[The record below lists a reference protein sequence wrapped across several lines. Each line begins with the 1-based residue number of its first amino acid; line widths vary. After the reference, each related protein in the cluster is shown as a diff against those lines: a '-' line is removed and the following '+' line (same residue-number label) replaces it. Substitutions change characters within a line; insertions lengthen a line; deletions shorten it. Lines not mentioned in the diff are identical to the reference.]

1 MNMFINSA
9 DCDKIHSILVKEGIV
24 MDNLIFSLNA
34 TIPVFLMMVLG
45 MVFRKIGLFDEA
57 FITKMNKF
65 VFVVALPALL
75 FEDIGT
81 ADFTAVWDTSYV
93 LFCFIATFLSITLAF
108 IISIPFR
115 KSVSQG
121 EFVQAAYRS
130 SAAIIGMAFVQNIYG
145 DYGMASLMIIGTVPL
160 YNVMAVVVLALL
172 KSGQSS
178 LTPAL
183 MKKTLKGIATNPI
196 ILGIVVGAVWS
207 LLKIPMPV
215 ILDKTVSFLA
225 VLATPLG
232 LMAMG
237 AAFKFQGFSQNIKP
251 IVVCSVMKLIG
262 FVILFMPIAVYM
274 GFTDSKLVAALIM
287 LGSATTVSCYIM
299 ARNMG
304 HDGTL
309 TAGAV
314 MLTTLGSAFSLTLWL
329 YILKCLNLV

>member
-1 MNMFINSA
+1 
-9 DCDKIHSILVKEGIV
+9 

-45 MVFRKIGLFDEA
+45 MIFRKIGLFDEA

-75 FEDIGT
+75 FEDIGS
-81 ADFTAVWDTSYV
+81 ANFYEAWDTTYV
-93 LFCFIATFLSITLAF
+93 LYCFGATLLSILISF
-108 IISIPFR
+108 FISIPFR
-115 KSVSQG
+115 KNVSQG

-145 DYGMASLMIIGTVPL
+145 DYSMASLMIIGTVPL

-172 KSGQSS
+172 KPGQSS
-178 LTPAL
+178 LTFAL
-183 MKKTLKGIATNPI
+183 MKKTIKGIITNPI
-196 ILGIVVGAVWS
+196 ILGIVVGVIWS
-207 LLKIPMPV
+207 LLKIPTPV
-215 ILDKTVSFLA
+215 IVHKTVSLLA
-225 VLATPLG
+225 VLATPMG

-251 IVVCSVMKLIG
+251 IIVCSAMKLVV
-262 FVILFMPIAVYM
+262 FVVLFMPFAIYL
-274 GFTDSKLVAALIM
+274 GFTESKLVAALIM

-304 HDGTL
+304 HDGNL

-314 MLTTLGSAFSLTLWL
+314 MLTTLGSAFSLTFWL
-329 YILKCLNLV
+329 YVLKCMNLV

>member
-1 MNMFINSA
+1 M
-9 DCDKIHSILVKEGIV
+9 E
-24 MDNLIFSLNA
+24 NLIFSLNA
-34 TIPVFLMMVLG
+34 TIPIFLMMVLG
-45 MVFRKIGLFDEA
+45 MVFRKIGLFDND

-75 FEDIGT
+75 FKDIGS
-81 ADFTAVWDTSYV
+81 ADFFASWDTTYV
-93 LFCFIATFLSITLAF
+93 LFCFCATFLSILIAF

-115 KSVSQG
+115 KQTSQG

-172 KSGQSS
+172 KPGQNA
-178 LTPAL
+178 LTLAL
-183 MKKTLKGIATNPI
+183 VKKTFVGIVTNPI
-196 ILGIVVGAVWS
+196 ILGILVGVIWS

-215 ILDKTVSFLA
+215 ILDKTVSFLG

-237 AAFKFQGFSQNIKP
+237 AAFKFSGFTSNVKP
-251 IVVCSVMKLIG
+251 IIICSVMKLVG
-262 FVILFMPIAVYM
+262 FVAIFMPLAIYM
-274 GFTDSKLVAALIM
+274 GFTQSKLVAGLIM

-304 HDGTL
+304 HDGNL
-309 TAGAV
+309 TAGTV

-329 YILKCLNLV
+329 YILKCMNLV

>member
-1 MNMFINSA
+1 
-9 DCDKIHSILVKEGIV
+9 
-24 MDNLIFSLNA
+24 MDSLIFSLNA
-34 TIPVFLMMVLG
+34 TIPIFLMMVLG
-45 MVFRKIGLFDEA
+45 MIFRKIGLFDEA
-57 FITKMNKF
+57 FITKLNKF

-75 FEDIGT
+75 FDDIGS
-81 ADFTAVWDTSYV
+81 ADFFAAWDTAYV
-93 LFCFIATFLSITLAF
+93 LFCFIATLISIIIAI

-115 KSVSQG
+115 KTTSQG

-172 KSGQSS
+172 KPGQSS

-183 MKKTLKGIATNPI
+183 MKKTFIGIITNPI
-196 ILGIVVGAVWS
+196 ILGIVVGVIWS

-215 ILDKTVSFLA
+215 ILNKTVSFLG

-237 AAFKFQGFSQNIKP
+237 AAFKIQGFNKNIKA
-251 IVVCSVMKLIG
+251 IIICSVMKLVF
-262 FVILFMPIAVYM
+262 FVAVFTPVAIYM
-274 GFTDSKLVAALIM
+274 GFTESKLVSALIM

-304 HDGTL
+304 HEGSL
-309 TAGAV
+309 TAGTV
-314 MLTTLGSAFSLTLWL
+314 MLTTLGSAFTLTLWL
-329 YILKCLNLV
+329 FILKSLGLV

>member
-1 MNMFINSA
+1 
-9 DCDKIHSILVKEGIV
+9 

-45 MVFRKIGLFDEA
+45 MIFRKIGLFDEA

-75 FEDIGT
+75 FEDIGS
-81 ADFTAVWDTSYV
+81 ANFYEAWDTTYV
-93 LFCFIATFLSITLAF
+93 LYCFGATLLSILISF
-108 IISIPFR
+108 FISIPFR
-115 KSVSQG
+115 KNVSQG

-172 KSGQSS
+172 KPGQSS
-178 LTPAL
+178 LTFAL
-183 MKKTLKGIATNPI
+183 MKKTIKGIITNPI
-196 ILGIVVGAVWS
+196 ILGIVVGVIWS
-207 LLKIPMPV
+207 LLKIPTPV
-215 ILDKTVSFLA
+215 IVYKTVSLLA
-225 VLATPLG
+225 VLATPMG

-251 IVVCSVMKLIG
+251 IIVCSVMKLVV
-262 FVILFMPIAVYM
+262 FVVLFMPFAIYL
-274 GFTDSKLVAALIM
+274 GFTESKLVAALIM

-299 ARNMG
+299 ARSMG
-304 HDGTL
+304 HDGNL
-309 TAGAV
+309 TAGTV
-314 MLTTLGSAFSLTLWL
+314 MLTTLGSAFSLTFWL

>member
-1 MNMFINSA
+1 
-9 DCDKIHSILVKEGIV
+9 

-34 TIPVFLMMVLG
+34 TIPIFLLMVLG
-45 MVFRKIGLFDEA
+45 MVFRKIGLFDNN

-81 ADFTAVWDTSYV
+81 ADFSAAWDTSYV
-93 LFCFIATFLSITLAF
+93 LFCFGATFLSIIIAM

-115 KSVSQG
+115 RTTSQG

-160 YNVMAVVVLALL
+160 YNVMAVIVLALL
-172 KSGQSS
+172 KPGQNS

-183 MKKTLKGIATNPI
+183 MKKTFIGIITNPI
-196 ILGIVVGAVWS
+196 ILGIVVGVIWS
-207 LLKIPMPV
+207 LLKIPTPV
-215 ILDKTVSFLA
+215 ILDKTVHLVG

-237 AAFKFQGFSQNIKP
+237 AAFKFSGFSSNIKP
-251 IVVCSVMKLIG
+251 IIICSVMKLVV
-262 FVILFMPIAVYM
+262 FVMLFMPVAVWM
-274 GFTDSKLVAALIM
+274 GFTQSKLVAALIM

-304 HDGTL
+304 HSGDL
-309 TAGAV
+309 TAGTV
-314 MLTTLGSAFSLTLWL
+314 MLTTLGSAFSLTFWL
-329 YILKCLNLV
+329 FILKSLGLV